1 MPPVRRIMFTA
12 NALPVIGPVNHAVV
26 GDVIV
31 ACYEDTAV
39 LSAVGLVV
47 VDEVDEIVDT
57 TVTASGSRPSG
68 PDSAQPSD
76 RAASIA

>member
-12 NALPVIGPVNHAVV
+12 NALPVIRPPTMLWSGCDRGLH
-26 GDVIV
+26 
-31 ACYEDTAV
+31 EDTAV

-76 RAASIA
+76 RAASIP